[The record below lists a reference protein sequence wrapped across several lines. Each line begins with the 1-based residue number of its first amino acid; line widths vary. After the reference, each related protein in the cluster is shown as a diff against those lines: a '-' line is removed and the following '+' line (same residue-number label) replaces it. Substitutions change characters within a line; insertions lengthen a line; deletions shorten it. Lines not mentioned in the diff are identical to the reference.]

1 MSPLPPGLEDFGVRL
16 EHAAERDVAQRRRP
30 SRKGRRLR
38 SLGLPVGAAVVAAAV
53 SAGAVRVADRGGEP
67 IEPEPGSRGG
77 ALQAAKDPAV
87 VMASAVA
94 DPSGGPPWVV
104 RAFTNPAGRDCV
116 QVGRLRDGVFGQLQ
130 GGEFRA
136 LPASAPGTCA
146 NPKAGGPLVAVARR
160 PSVGVTLVFGIAV
173 DRSPI
178 AVTVGGGRER
188 RVRPVGLGAF
198 LAAFEGHDPRV
209 PVVVRSK
216 VGGRAHV
223 QRFP

>member
-1 MSPLPPGLEDFGVRL
+1 MSPLPPGLEDFGERL
-16 EHAAERDVAQRRRP
+16 ERAAERDVAERRRAG
-30 SRKGRRLR
+30 RKRRRLR
-38 SLGLPVGAAVVAAAV
+38 SLGLPVGAALVAAAV

-67 IEPEPGSRGG
+67 IEPEPGSRGA

-87 VMASAVA
+87 VMASATA

-104 RAFTNPAGRDCV
+104 RAFTNPAGRACV
-116 QVGRLRDGVFGQLQ
+116 QVGQLRDGVFGQLQ

-146 NPKAGGPLVAVARR
+146 NEKARGPLVAVVRR
-160 PSVGVTLVFGIAV
+160 PSVGVTLVFGIAI
-173 DRSPI
+173 DRGPL
-178 AVTVGGGRER
+178 AVRVGDRER
-188 RVRPVGLGAF
+188 RVRPVGLGVY
-198 LAAFEGHDPRV
+198 LTVFEGHDPRV

-216 VGGRAHV
+216 VDGRAHV